1 NSSYNEDT
9 REDKG
14 HRQTEHWPHKSTED
28 DRGDSRSQPRSRR
41 GPTDS
46 RAAPLRRVELG
57 HAGEQGRN
65 HKLDDETESDDYRLL
80 RPGEFDLGGFDE
92 HSGTDEQHSRQDR
105 RGPEHELA
113 PEPFDDESGD
123 DHAEDADSSHR
134 AGHEEG
140 RLVLQPLL
148 LEDPRQPCQCRIVDK
163 QYGHEERP

>member
-1 NSSYNEDT
+1 PSSSTFLPFTYSYLSLIFTSSNSCNNSLLHSSPT
-9 REDKG
+9 R
-14 HRQTEHWPHKSTED
+14 
-28 DRGDSRSQPRSRR
+28 RS
-41 GPTDS
+41 
-46 RAAPLRRVELG
+46 
-57 HAGEQGRN
+57 
-65 HKLDDETESDDYRLL
+65 SDL
-80 RPGEFDLGGFDE
+80 
-92 HSGTDEQHSRQDR
+92 EQHSRQDR

-123 DHAEDADSSHR
+123 DHAEDADSGHR